1 MVSFTPLIPVMP
13 ATTELSTEEKIKD
26 AARRIFTKKG
36 FLATT
41 IRDIATEADTN
52 VASVNYYFRSKE
64 NLFAFIMDETIKKLF
79 DKIEPVLNDEST
91 SVTEK
96 IEVCVG
102 YYIDQVIENPD
113 FIFFMVSEVMGGL
126 TQLPMISNMKL
137 LVNSHF
143 ARQLRELKTNGD
155 INYHPINLFWNISGM
170 IMSPFLSRP
179 HMLHSGYFTSDEFFG
194 LMQERKKLIPV
205 WMKLIIEG

>member
-41 IRDIATEADTN
+41 IRDIATEADIN

-79 DKIEPVLNDEST
+79 DKIEPVLNNEDT
-91 SVTEK
+91 GIIEK
-96 IEVCVG
+96 IRLCVG
-102 YYIDQVIENPD
+102 YYIDQVMENPD
-113 FIFFMVSEVMGGL
+113 FV
-126 TQLPMISNMKL
+126 
-137 LVNSHF
+137 
-143 ARQLRELKTNGD
+143 
-155 INYHPINLFWNISGM
+155 
-170 IMSPFLSRP
+170 FL
-179 HMLHSGYFTSDEFFG
+179 
-194 LMQERKKLIPV
+194 
-205 WMKLIIEG
+205 W

>member
-1 MVSFTPLIPVMP
+1 MT

-41 IRDIATEADTN
+41 IRDIATEADIN
-52 VASVNYYFRSKE
+52 VASINYYFRSKE

-79 DKIEPVLNDEST
+79 DKIEPVLNDEDT

-96 IEVCVG
+96 IELCVG
-102 YYIDQVIENPD
+102 YYIDQVLENPD

-126 TQLPMISNMKL
+126 TKLPMISNMKL

-143 ARQLRELKTNGD
+143 TRQLRELKTNGD
-155 INYHPINLFWNISGM
+155 INFHPVNLLWNITGM

-179 HMLHSGYFTSDEFFG
+179 QMLHSGYFTSEEFFG
-194 LMQERKKLIPV
+194 LMQERKKLIPL
-205 WMKLIIEG
+205 WMKLIIKGE